1 MADEEQ
7 NEDAFE
13 EGTQLEAAADALEA
27 EQNEQPGWWRWRKA
41 AALVTFGKKA
51 DEPPP
56 PPVEPVSSVRGTKPD
71 FWKLAKA
78 AQKIKSIPPSPKRQ
92 SYLPLAQEQQKDP
105 EDPTRIYWDMTF
117 VFPVKKEKKDDDEPK
132 AEAVDA
138 EVV

>member
-13 EGTQLEAAADALEA
+13 EDTQLEAAADALEA
-27 EQNEQPGWWRWRKA
+27 EENEQPGWWRWRKA
-41 AALVTFGKKA
+41 AALVTFGGKKA

-78 AQKIKSIPPSPKRQ
+78 AQKIKSIPPSPKTI
-92 SYLPLAQEQQKDP
+92 LPAHRSR
-105 EDPTRIYWDMTF
+105 T
-117 VFPVKKEKKDDDEPK
+117 
-132 AEAVDA
+132 AEGPRGPHPHLLGHDLCVSGH
-138 EVV
+138 EGEEGRR

>member
-7 NEDAFE
+7 NEDALE
-13 EGTQLEAAADALEA
+13 EDTQLEAAADALEA

-71 FWKLAKA
+71 FWKLAKH
-78 AQKIKSIPPSPKRQ
+78 AQKIKSIPPSPKRA
-92 SYLPLAQEQQKDP
+92 SYPPLAQSNRRTP
-105 EDPTRIYWDMTF
+105 RTPPASTGT
-117 VFPVKKEKKDDDEPK
+117 
-132 AEAVDA
+132 
-138 EVV
+138 

>member
-13 EGTQLEAAADALEA
+13 EDTQLEAAADALEA

-56 PPVEPVSSVRGTKPD
+56 PPPEPVSSVRGTKPD
-71 FWKLAKA
+71 FWKLAKH
-78 AQKIKSIPPSPKRQ
+78 AQKIKSIPPSPKKTT
-92 SYLPLAQEQQKDP
+92 YLPLAFLN
-105 EDPTRIYWDMTF
+105 I
-117 VFPVKKEKKDDDEPK
+117 
-132 AEAVDA
+132 
-138 EVV
+138 